1 MIGFKRKISKTD
13 LRLISNGNI
22 TKCLNSTTTIDVN
35 KNTTIND
42 KNAPNPVEDYE
53 NLTNNET
60 KTKENAI
67 PHSSTTT
74 EQKQINP
81 FEVAQANKYV
91 Y

>member
-1 MIGFKRKISKTD
+1 
-13 LRLISNGNI
+13 
-22 TKCLNSTTTIDVN
+22 
-35 KNTTIND
+35 
-42 KNAPNPVEDYE
+42 VEDYE